1 MNHSKF
7 ALVIAITCFVLIL
20 ALIGGTWGTV
30 YGQTTITVPKTGG
43 GAGKVP
49 KGDNAGCPVE
59 SGCING
65 VPIGLPATGA
75 APLQAE
81 LPWYLVLIPLS
92 IASFGAFIYGFN
104 VRKHRSE
111 TRS

>member
-7 ALVIAITCFVLIL
+7 ALVMTITCIVLIL
-20 ALIGGTWGTV
+20 AIIGGTWSPVSAQKSTKP
-30 YGQTTITVPKTGG
+30 TVPTIPTIPTGG
-43 GAGKVP
+43 GK

-65 VPIGLPATGA
+65 LPITGA

-81 LPWYLVLIPLS
+81 LPWALVIIPLI
-92 IASFGAFIYGFN
+92 IASLGAFTYGFSM
-104 VRKHRSE
+104 RRHQARS
-111 TRS
+111 

>member
-1 MNHSKF
+1 MNRSKF
-7 ALVIAITCFVLIL
+7 AIVLTITCVVLIL
-20 ALIGGTWGTV
+20 ALIGGTWSPVLAQETANP
-30 YGQTTITVPKTGG
+30 TKVPHGG
-43 GAGKVP
+43 G

-59 SGCING
+59 SGCVN
-65 VPIGLPATGA
+65 GLPATGA

-104 VRKHRSE
+104 VRKQRSE

>member
-7 ALVIAITCFVLIL
+7 ALVMTITCIVLIL
-20 ALIGGTWGTV
+20 AIIGGTWSPV
-30 YGQTTITVPKTGG
+30 SAQKTTGSIPKKGG
-43 GAGKVP
+43 GGGE

-65 VPIGLPATGA
+65 LPITGA

-81 LPWYLVLIPLS
+81 LPWALVIIPLI
-92 IASFGAFIYGFN
+92 IASLGAFTYGFSI
-104 VRKHRSE
+104 RRHQARS
-111 TRS
+111 